1 MSLVLDTHGSQ
12 HVTLDALR
20 TIPTPQPRGS
30 RHQPIPH
37 ASLVDA
43 LIDGITGRG
52 WTVRDSDLGISQY
65 GAQLF
70 GTLDLRRGAFDGAG
84 PDTSRELGTLFGFR
98 SSTNSSMSIRGVAG
112 KRVFVCSNMCFSGEM
127 FVMRRKSTT
136 RLNLPELIND
146 GLDKFLV
153 QSEALTESIDRLKNS
168 TLNDADAKSRIFD
181 LFNASVLPS
190 RLLQPLAR
198 HYFQPTESESDCHPR
213 SLWGLNNAAT
223 RSVSALK
230 PAAQFGA
237 AQNIGQHFQ
246 LAAAA

>member
-70 GTLDLRRGAFDGAG
+70 GTLDLRRAT
-84 PDTSRELGTLFGFR
+84 DTDPEMGTMLGFR

-112 KRVFVCSNMCFSGEM
+112 KRVFVCSNMCLSGST
-127 FVMRRKSTT
+127 FVMQRKSTT
-136 RLNLPELIND
+136 RLDLSALVAD
-146 GLDKFLV
+146 GLDRFLV
-153 QSEALTESIDRLKNS
+153 QSEALSEGIDRLKN
-168 TLNDADAKSRIFD
+168 TTITDAEAKARIFD

-198 HYFQPTESESDCHPR
+198 HYFHPTEAEIDCHPR
-213 SLWGLNNAAT
+213 TLWGLNNAST
-223 RSVSALK
+223 RSIGSPALK
-230 PAAQFGA
+230 PAAQFDA
-237 AQNIGQHFQ
+237 AQNIGRHFQ
-246 LAAAA
+246 LAAA

>member
-1 MSLVLDTHGSQ
+1 MSLLLDTHGSQ

-52 WTVRDSDLGISQY
+52 WTVRDTDLGISAH

-70 GTLDLRRGAFDGAG
+70 GSLDLRRAT
-84 PDTSRELGTLFGFR
+84 DTDPEMGTMLGFR
-98 SSTNSSMSIRGVAG
+98 SSTNSSTAIRGVAG
-112 KRVFVCSNMCFSGEM
+112 KRVWVCSNMCMSGNT

-136 RLNLPELIND
+136 RLDLPELISD

-153 QSEALTESIDRLKNS
+153 QSEALTEGIDRLKN
-168 TLNDADAKSRIFD
+168 TTITDAEAKSRIFD

-198 HYFQPTESESDCHPR
+198 FYFHPTESESDCHPR
-213 SLWGLNNAAT
+213 TLWGLNNAST
-223 RSVSALK
+223 RSIGSPALK
-230 PAAQFGA
+230 PAAQFDA
-237 AQNIGQHFQ
+237 AQNIGRHFQ
-246 LAAAA
+246 LAAA

>member
-70 GTLDLRRGAFDGAG
+70 GTLDLRRATDTD
-84 PDTSRELGTLFGFR
+84 PDLGTLFGFR

-112 KRVFVCSNMCFSGEM
+112 KRVFVCSNMSFSGEM

-146 GLDKFLV
+146 GLDKFLM
-153 QSEALTESIDRLKNS
+153 QSEALTKGIDRLKNT
-168 TLNDADAKSRIFD
+168 TLNNAEAKSRIFD

-198 HYFQPTESESDCHPR
+198 HYFEPTEAESDCHPR
-213 SLWGLNNAAT
+213 SLWGLNNAST
-223 RSVSALK
+223 RTLAALK
-230 PAAQFGA
+230 PAAQFDA
-237 AQNIGQHFQ
+237 AQNIGRHFQ
-246 LAAAA
+246 LAAA

>member
-1 MSLVLDTHGSQ
+1 MSLLLDTHGSQ

-70 GTLDLRRGAFDGAG
+70 GTLDLRRAT
-84 PDTSRELGTLFGFR
+84 DTDPEMGTMLGFR

-112 KRVFVCSNMCFSGEM
+112 KRIFVCSNMCFAGEM
-127 FVMRRKSTT
+127 FLMRRKSTT
-136 RLNLPELIND
+136 RLDLSEMIAE
-146 GLDKFLV
+146 GLDRFLV
-153 QSEALTESIDRLKNS
+153 QSEALTEGIDRLKN
-168 TLNDADAKSRIFD
+168 TTITDLQARARIFD

-198 HYFQPTESESDCHPR
+198 FYFHPTEDQSDCHPR
-213 SLWGLNNAAT
+213 TLWGLNNAST
-223 RSVSALK
+223 RTLAALK
-230 PAAQFGA
+230 PAAQFSA
-237 AQNIGQHFQ
+237 AQNIGRHFQ
-246 LAAAA
+246 LAAA